1 MKSTEKLKQA
11 QPAYRIRDILIVL
24 LGSFIVGAGVQLFY
38 VPGNILGGG
47 ITAISIMLHIL
58 TGSNVAMTTFI
69 LNIPIL
75 LLGYFFVNRQFMIYS
90 TLGMIGMTAFM
101 RLLEQVPPPSDSLF
115 TCIVCGG
122 LLVGSGGGI
131 MLKCNGSGAGT
142 DVICRIINRYT
153 SFQIGTVS
161 LSVNAFLVLL
171 AAFFLGLD
179 IAIAT
184 ITTLFITSRV
194 VNYILDGMNYKRMVL
209 IVTDR
214 GDEIALALSTE
225 FGRGTTISHV
235 TGAYLG
241 QEKAQVMCTINIH
254 ETPRLKNIVLQ
265 LDSQAFISMYEST
278 AVIGSSFKKKQKK
291 KQKKLLQNH

>member
-1 MKSTEKLKQA
+1 MKPTENQKKSQSVYRLK
-11 QPAYRIRDILIVL
+11 DILLVI

-58 TGSNVAMTTFI
+58 TGSNVAIATFF

-75 LLGYFFVNRQFMIYS
+75 ALGYFMVNRQFMLYS

-101 RLLEQVPPPSDSLF
+101 KLLEQVPAPSDSLF

-122 LLVGSGGGI
+122 LLVGGGGGL
-131 MLKCNGSGAGT
+131 MLKYNGSGAGT
-142 DVICRIINRYT
+142 DVICRIINKYT
-153 SFQIGTVS
+153 SFQIGSVS
-161 LSVNAFLVLL
+161 LSINAFLVFL
-171 AAFFLGLD
+171 AAFFLNLD

-209 IVTDR
+209 VVTDK
-214 GDEIALALSTE
+214 GEDIALALSSE
-225 FGRGTTISHV
+225 FGRGATISHV

-241 QEKAQVMCTINIH
+241 REQSQVMCTINIH
-254 ETPRLKNIVLQ
+254 ETPRLKGIVLK
-265 LDSQAFISMYEST
+265 LDPQAFISMFEVT
-278 AVIGSSFKKKQKK
+278 AVIGSSFKKKRHRFL
-291 KQKKLLQNH
+291 KQK

>member
-1 MKSTEKLKQA
+1 MKSKEKLKQSK
-11 QPAYRIRDILIVL
+11 QVYRIQDVFLLL

-58 TGSNVAMTTFI
+58 TDSNVAITTFI

-75 LLGYFFVNRQFMIYS
+75 ILGYFFVNRQFMLYS
-90 TLGMIGMTAFM
+90 TLGMIGMTGFM
-101 RLLEQVPPPSDSLF
+101 RLLEQVPPPSDTLF

-122 LLVGSGGGI
+122 LLVGSGAGL
-131 MLKCNGSGAGT
+131 MLKCNGSGGGT
-142 DVICRIINRYT
+142 DVVCRIINRYT
-153 SFQIGTVS
+153 SFQIGSVS
-161 LSVNAFLVLL
+161 LAINTGLVMM

-184 ITTLFITSRV
+184 IATLFITSRV
-194 VNYILDGMNYKRMVL
+194 INYILDGMNYKRMVL

-214 GDEIALALSTE
+214 GEDIALALSSE

-241 QEKAQVMCTINIH
+241 KEKSQVMCTINIH
-254 ETPRLKNIVLQ
+254 ETPRLKSIVLQ
-265 LDSQAFISMYEST
+265 MDSQAFISMFECTS
-278 AVIGSSFKKKQKK
+278 VIGSSFKKRTKKHKK
-291 KQKKLLQNH
+291 KLQELS